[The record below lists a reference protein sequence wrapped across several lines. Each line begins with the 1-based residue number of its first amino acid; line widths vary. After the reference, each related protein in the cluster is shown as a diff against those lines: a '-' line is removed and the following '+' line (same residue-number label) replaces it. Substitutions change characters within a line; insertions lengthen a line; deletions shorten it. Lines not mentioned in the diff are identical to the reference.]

1 MHGSWKERGSDWV
14 DLSDF
19 DEHTIECALSYFY
32 ARDYP
37 SSTFAHTM
45 DPKLNHGT
53 KEESHETF
61 VSEHVH
67 TDSSEE
73 DNVPDELTKE
83 DLINRPLTPIENL
96 IKPTTRAVPSA
107 ATARTPSTT
116 KDLSQSLATEALTH
130 AKVYAFAHV
139 YQVLELEDFALHR
152 LAKVLITLQDKE
164 FEMLPQLAEAIRVI
178 YRKTPKD
185 CNNPAT
191 NLMSQFVAMRF
202 NWLIGDHLYALM
214 AEGGDF
220 AKDVSY
226 KLARRLSVNPL
237 KEKVEELNR
246 EISAFKVQCA
256 ELHNESDSMRNGG
269 SFRRV
274 AGLGHYYQ

>member
-1 MHGSWKERGSDWV
+1 MHGSWKERSSDVV
-14 DLSDF
+14 DLSEF

-37 SSTFAHTM
+37 SSTFAHTL
-45 DPKLNHGT
+45 DPELEQGA

-61 VSEHVH
+61 ATEHVH
-67 TDSSEE
+67 TGGSED
-73 DNVPDELTKE
+73 DNIPDELTKE
-83 DLINRPLTPIENL
+83 GSANRPLTPIENL
-96 IKPTTRAVPSA
+96 IKPITRAVLSA
-107 ATARTPSTT
+107 ATARTPSPT
-116 KDLSQSLATEALTH
+116 KDLLQSLATEALTH
-130 AKVYAFAHV
+130 AKVYTFAHV
-139 YQVLELEDFALHR
+139 YRVLELEDFALHR

-178 YRKTPKD
+178 YCKTPKD

-191 NLMSQFVAMRF
+191 NLMSHFVATRF

-220 AKDVSY
+220 AKDVSN

-237 KEKVEELNR
+237 KVKVKELNR
-246 EISAFKVQCA
+246 EIAALKVQCA
-256 ELHNESDSMRNGG
+256 ELHNEPDSMRNGG
-269 SFRRV
+269 TFRRV